1 MLTILLTVKVAYL
14 CLMANKRIDYQSAVR
29 ALVNNGDITTFT
41 EILQPR
47 LAGVSAVASA
57 AGLTPL
63 RFNNVRKNGLN
74 FSQEEITNMAVH
86 FNITV
91 RKMKAL
97 IEADPAYRKKL

>member
-1 MLTILLTVKVAYL
+1 MIYL
-14 CLMANKRIDYQSAVR
+14 CPMANKRIDYQSAVR

-86 FNITV
+86 FGVTV
-91 RKMKAL
+91 KKMREL
-97 IEADPAYRKKL
+97 IHNDPAYKKEERKKEE